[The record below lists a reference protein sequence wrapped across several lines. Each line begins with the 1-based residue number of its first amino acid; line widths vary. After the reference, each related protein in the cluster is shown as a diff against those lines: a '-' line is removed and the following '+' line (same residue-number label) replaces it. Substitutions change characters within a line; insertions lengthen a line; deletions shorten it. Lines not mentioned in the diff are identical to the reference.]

1 MSAAPSRTPRVIFIN
16 RFYWP
21 DEPATG
27 QLLTDLAESLAQ
39 QGHDVTVITS
49 HTGRAG
55 LPRRQV
61 HHGVTIHRVS
71 RTCGQRL
78 GPAGKLVAFA
88 GFFLSALWQLLFLV
102 RRRDR
107 VVVLTDP
114 PLLGIGVWIVARLSG
129 AQVFHW
135 VQDIYPEIA
144 MALTGHRWL
153 RVLRPLRNFAWRR
166 SDGCVTLGSD
176 MATTLAR
183 AGVPAAMITLCPNWA
198 PAGLGPP
205 APEAVAALRQRWQLE
220 QKFIV
225 AYSGNLG
232 RVHDLSPLLA
242 VADLLRNDPH
252 IVLVFI
258 GGGPQCASLE
268 AETVTRGLANVR
280 FHPSQPRD
288 ELTATLAV
296 GDLHFV
302 TLLPGCEQLVFPSK
316 LYGVAAVGRPVI
328 VVGPRDC
335 ELARIVTEQGLGRAF
350 VRDEIEPVAATIR
363 SWSTDP
369 AGLARLAAAAKIF
382 GRAHLGP
389 ASATVVWQRL
399 FAADRD

>member
-1 MSAAPSRTPRVIFIN
+1 MPRVIFVN

-49 HTGRAG
+49 HSGKAARS
-55 LPRRQV
+55 RRQS
-61 HHGVTIHRVS
+61 HHGVTILRVS
-71 RTCGQRL
+71 RTHDQRP
-78 GPAGKLVAFA
+78 GAAGKLLAFA
-88 GFFLSALWQLLFLV
+88 GFFIGALWQLLFLV

-114 PLLGIGVWIVARLSG
+114 PLLGIGVWLVARMCG
-129 AQVFHW
+129 ARVFHW

-153 RVLRPLRNFAWRR
+153 RVLRPLRNLAWRR

-176 MATTLAR
+176 MAATLTR
-183 AGVPAAMITLCPNWA
+183 AGVPAAKITRCPNWA

-205 APEAVAALRQRWQLE
+205 TAEAVAALRQRWQLE

-232 RVHDLSPLLA
+232 RVHDLNPLLA

-252 IVLVFI
+252 IVLIFI
-258 GGGPQCASLE
+258 GGGPQRDSLE

-280 FHPSQPRD
+280 FYPSQLRD
-288 ELTATLAV
+288 QLTTTLAV

-328 VVGPRDC
+328 VIGPRDS
-335 ELARIVTEQGLGRAF
+335 ELARTVTEQGFGQAF
-350 VRDEIEPVAATIR
+350 ARNEIERIVATIR
-363 SWSTDP
+363 AWSNDS
-369 AGLARLAAAAKIF
+369 AALARLAVGAEAF

-399 FAADRD
+399 FATSRD

>member
-1 MSAAPSRTPRVIFIN
+1 MRLIFVN

-27 QLLTDLAESLAQ
+27 QLLTDLAESLEQ
-39 QGHDVTVITS
+39 QGHEVTVITS

-55 LPRRQV
+55 LPRRQS
-61 HHGVTIHRVS
+61 HHGVTILRVS
-71 RTCGQRL
+71 RTRGQRF
-78 GPAGKLVAFA
+78 GSVGKLLAFVGFFA
-88 GFFLSALWQLLFLV
+88 GALSQLFFLV
-102 RRRDR
+102 RPRDR
-107 VVVLTDP
+107 IVVLTDP
-114 PLLGIGVWIVARLSG
+114 PLLGIVVWLIARLSG

-144 MALTGHRWL
+144 IALTGHRWL
-153 RVLRPLRNFAWRR
+153 RILRPLRNLAWRR

-176 MATTLAR
+176 MAATLAR
-183 AGVPAAMITLCPNWA
+183 AGVPAAKITLCPNWA

-205 APEAVAALRQRWQLE
+205 APDSVAALRQRWQLE
-220 QKFIV
+220 HKFVV

-242 VADLLRNDPH
+242 VADLLRNDPS
-252 IVLVFI
+252 IVLAFI
-258 GGGPQCASLE
+258 GGGPQRASLE
-268 AETVTRGLANVR
+268 AEAVSRGLSNVR
-280 FHPSQPRD
+280 FYPSQPRD
-288 ELTATLAV
+288 QLTTTLAV

-328 VVGPRDC
+328 VIGPRDC
-335 ELARIVTEQGLGRAF
+335 ELARIVTEQGFGRAF
-350 VRDEIEPVAATIR
+350 ARDEVDFIATTIR

-369 AGLARLAAAAKIF
+369 AGLARLAAAAETF

-389 ASATVVWQRL
+389 APAVAVWQRL
-399 FAADRD
+399 FSTDRE